1 MCGRASQPIIDFML
15 MTGSAPID
23 AERAFTQ
30 AVRARRRA
38 ALLRRL
44 RGKAAVDARLAVYDE
59 RALQGAGAGPARGIR
74 EIPLDAITG
83 TLEPSRASQ
92 FDGRFRPAPAAR
104 SRWQRVWLAE
114 HRGVVLPPIAV
125 VPAAEGGYLVR
136 DGHHRVSVARARGAC
151 TIDAAI
157 GATAA

>member
-1 MCGRASQPIIDFML
+1 MCGGASQPIIDDML
-15 MTGSAPID
+15 MTGSVPID
-23 AERAFTQ
+23 AERAFSR

-59 RALQGAGAGPARGIR
+59 RALQDSGPGPARGGIR
-74 EIPLDAITG
+74 EIPLDAISG

-92 FDGRFRPAPAAR
+92 FDGRFRPTTAAR
-104 SRWQRVWLAE
+104 SRWQRVWIAE

-125 VPAAEGGYLVR
+125 VPAGGGYLVR

-151 TIDAAI
+151 TIDAAV
-157 GATAA
+157 GALAA